1 MKKEDIKLSDLE
13 RILFGDAP
21 PAFMLEVLVRSLVI
35 FFALFLTM
43 KLLGK
48 RMTGQLNNTDM
59 GVLLTLGAII
69 SVPMQIPERGILQGF
84 LVLLLAVIFQ
94 RGLNLWAF
102 KRYQVELLTHGAVQI
117 LVRDGTIEPEV
128 LKKNRLSKHQVFAVL
143 RNKNVFNLGTVKRLY
158 LEARGTFTL
167 LTYSGSCEGL
177 SIYPQEESFGLMK
190 AEASAAGKLA
200 CVNCGTIIVAA
211 TALHPTRCP
220 KCKQDQFIEAIKS
233 ARDEEE

>member
-1 MKKEDIKLSDLE
+1 MKKEDIKLSDIG

-21 PAFMLEVLVRSLVI
+21 PAFMIEVLLRSLVI
-35 FFALFLTM
+35 FFALFLAM

-94 RGLNLWAF
+94 RGLNFWAF
-102 KRYQVELLTHGAVQI
+102 KKQKIERLTHGQVQI
-117 LVRDGTIEPEV
+117 LIKDGTLEPDV
-128 LKKNRLSKHQVFAVL
+128 LRKNRLSKQQVFAVL
-143 RNKNVFNLGTVKRLY
+143 RNKNVFNLGAVKRLY

-167 LTYSGSCEGL
+167 LTYTGTSEGL
-177 SIYPQEESFGLMK
+177 SIYPQEESLELMQ
-190 AEASAAGKLA
+190 AAPEAAGKLA
-200 CVNCGTIIVAA
+200 CMNCGTLIISA

-220 KCKQDQFIEAIKS
+220 
-233 ARDEEE
+233 